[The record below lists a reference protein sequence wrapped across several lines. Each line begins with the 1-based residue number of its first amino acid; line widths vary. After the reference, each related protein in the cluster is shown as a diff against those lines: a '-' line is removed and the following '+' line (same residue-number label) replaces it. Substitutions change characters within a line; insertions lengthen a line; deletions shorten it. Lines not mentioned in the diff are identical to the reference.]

1 MQVSMHS
8 VKDNT
13 LCFLVHFNGNA
24 LCINNYLYEKY
35 KSALLFPNH
44 VYIFD
49 HLDLFRCKLKLF
61 INDFKYLALNVDR
74 FDLLLHV

>member
-1 MQVSMHS
+1 MAMPYVLTIIYM
-8 VKDNT
+8 KNT
-13 LCFLVHFNGNA
+13 KV
-24 LCINNYLYEKY
+24 LYFFEIT
-35 KSALLFPNH
+35 
-44 VYIFD
+44 YIFFD